1 MTAITINRMHTRMR
15 IPPAAM
21 AEQARLEGVVASAV
35 DRVLESAIER
45 QGISAHGYLCIRQV
59 QATMRLRL
67 RQPDSVLAGIV
78 GQAIA
83 DAISGARR
91 GGSSIYYSSRTH
103 ALIDLASSA
112 MRADLERSWAWIQL
126 RIWRDDARS
135 GFATAAEQVVRALTD
150 EPQHAV
156 AALAHLASDGSTLRA
171 LLGWTDPSAWSRLA
185 VATCKAYGAAVEIA
199 EVNHTA
205 VPAALADKIGVRI
218 VQRSRI
224 ARALRAANMPGM
236 PDIVLVALAAL
247 VVLEVEPASMRLSRA
262 SGQTLIGSVVTCL
275 EGSAERD
282 EAPRTSP
289 SAASENRGTHQNSV
303 RTVLLASETEPISNG
318 VSTSE
323 QAPHLADVRLIAQT
337 SAGGLMY
344 LLNLIA
350 RTDLPDRVMHDH
362 RLTQRGLRW
371 TLHQLAIGLLALAP
385 DDPAAL
391 AFAGLL
397 PDTSPPKLGEETPH
411 GEEMPNDVER
421 QALDEWR
428 AALVADLRTALGDRL
443 ALADSSDQALIDWVC
458 RRDAWIAGD
467 PGWVEVHFALE
478 NVSSEIR
485 LAGLDLNPGWIPWLG
500 VVVRFIYA

>member
-21 AEQARLEGVVASAV
+21 AEQARLKGVVASAV

-45 QGISAHGYLCIRQV
+45 QGISAHGYVCIRQV

-78 GQAIA
+78 AQAIA
-83 DAISGARR
+83 DAISGAQR
-91 GGSSIYYSSRTH
+91 GGSSIYYSSRIH

-126 RIWRDDARS
+126 GIWHEDARS
-135 GFATAAEQVVRALTD
+135 SFATAAEQVIRALTD

-156 AALAHLASDGSTLRA
+156 AALAHLASDGFTLRA
-171 LLGWTDPSAWSRLA
+171 LLGWTDPSAWPRLA
-185 VATCKAYGAAVEIA
+185 VAACKAYGAAIEIA
-199 EVNHTA
+199 EANHTA
-205 VPAALADKIGVRI
+205 VPSTVADKIGVRI

-224 ARALRAANMPGM
+224 ARALRTADIFRM
-236 PDIVLVALAAL
+236 PDTVLAALAAL
-247 VVLEVEPASMRLSRA
+247 VVLEVEPAVIRLNRA
-262 SGQTLIGSVVTCL
+262 SAQTLIGSVVTCL
-275 EGSAERD
+275 EHSAERD
-282 EAPRTSP
+282 ETPRTSL
-289 SAASENRGTHQNSV
+289 SAPSENRGTHQNSE
-303 RTVLLASETEPISNG
+303 RTALHASETEPISNG
-318 VSTSE
+318 VTTSD
-323 QAPHLADVRLIAQT
+323 QAPHLADVGLIAQT

-350 RTDLPDRVMHDH
+350 RTELSDRVMHDH

-371 TLHQLAIGLLALAP
+371 TLHQLAVDLLALAP

-397 PDTSPPKLGEETPH
+397 PDGLPPNHE
-411 GEEMPNDVER
+411 EEMPNDVEL
-421 QALDEWR
+421 QAIDEWR
-428 AALVADLRTALGDRL
+428 ASLVADLRTALGNRL

-458 RRDAWIAGD
+458 WRDAWIAGD
-467 PGWVEVHFALE
+467 PGWIEVHFALE
-478 NVSSEIR
+478 NVSNEIR
-485 LAGLDLNPGWIPWLG
+485 LAGLDLDPGWIPWLG